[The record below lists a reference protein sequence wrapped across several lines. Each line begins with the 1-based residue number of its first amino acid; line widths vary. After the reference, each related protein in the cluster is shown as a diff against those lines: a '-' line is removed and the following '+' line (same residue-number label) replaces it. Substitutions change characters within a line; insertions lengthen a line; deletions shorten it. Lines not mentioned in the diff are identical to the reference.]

1 VSQCVW
7 CSAGLPVMEC
17 VGWGA
22 RLWEGADTSTFICF
36 LLSFFLPRCGLAGA
50 ATGTTGAALAKA
62 EGRPRLGL
70 PGVCLCHP
78 ACKSP
83 LHFARTIM

>member
-1 VSQCVW
+1 
-7 CSAGLPVMEC
+7 MEC

-22 RLWEGADTSTFICF
+22 RLWEGADISTFICF

-50 ATGTTGAALAKA
+50 TTGTAGTALAKA

-83 LHFARTIM
+83 LQGSSFRLSCPLLESHLCSR

>member
-1 VSQCVW
+1 
-7 CSAGLPVMEC
+7 MEC

-50 ATGTTGAALAKA
+50 TTGTTGAALAKA
-62 EGRPRLGL
+62 DGRPLLGL

-83 LHFARTIM
+83 LHFARIIV